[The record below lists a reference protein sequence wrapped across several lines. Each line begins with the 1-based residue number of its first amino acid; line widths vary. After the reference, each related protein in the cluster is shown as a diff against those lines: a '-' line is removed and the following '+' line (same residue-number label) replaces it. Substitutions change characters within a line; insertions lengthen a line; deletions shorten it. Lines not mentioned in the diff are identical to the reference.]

1 MIVDTLKNKRTL
13 VIALTAVTLLAIVL
27 WMILGSGNGD
37 AATKNQPQA
46 FSIPVEVAK
55 VKTDTVVETVEA
67 VGTLRANEAVIIR
80 PELDGRVAQILFE
93 EGQRVQQGD
102 VLVALETSI
111 VQAELD
117 QARAA
122 LSLSETNYRRAKKL
136 MQQGAGSVSERDN
149 ALSQLKVNRAAVAL
163 AEARLNKMAIK
174 APFNGTLGLRKVSVG
189 DYLTPGQDI
198 VNLVAI
204 DPIKVDFRV
213 SEVYLMEVA
222 EGQAIELNVDALPEE
237 KIVGEVYA
245 IDPQVDVN
253 GRSIVI
259 RALIPNTD
267 RRLRPGLFARVKLI
281 VNRYENAQLV
291 PEEALVPR
299 GDKQFVF
306 RVVDGKAVLT
316 EVELGLRQGTNVVI
330 KQGLVADATVV
341 TGGQM
346 KIHDGTPVS
355 PVTPAGVTDPKQ
367 KPPQQKLGS

>member
-1 MIVDTLKNKRTL
+1 MTFDTLKNKRAL
-13 VIALTAVTLLAIVL
+13 FIAMAAVAVLAVIL
-27 WMILGSGNGD
+27 WMVLRSGNGD

-46 FSIPVEVAK
+46 FSIPVEVAQ
-55 VKTDTVVETVEA
+55 VKIDTVLQTVEA
-67 VGTLRANEAVIIR
+67 VGTLRANESVIIR
-80 PELDGRVAQILFE
+80 PELDGRVVRVLFE
-93 EGQRVQQGD
+93 EGQRVKQGD
-102 VLVALETSI
+102 VLVGLDTSI

-163 AEARLNKMAIK
+163 AEARLDKMAIK
-174 APFNGTLGLRKVSVG
+174 APFDGTLGLRKVSVG

-213 SEVYLMEVA
+213 PEVYLVEVA
-222 EGQAIELNVDALPEE
+222 EGQAIEVNVDALPKEI
-237 KIVGEVYA
+237 IVGEVYA

-259 RALIPNTD
+259 RARIPNTD

-281 VNRYENAQLV
+281 VNRQENAQLV

-299 GDKQFVF
+299 GDKQYVF

-316 EVELGLRQGTNVVI
+316 EVELGVRQGTNVVI
-330 KQGLVADATVV
+330 RQGLAADAVVV

-346 KIHDGTPVS
+346 KIHDGS
-355 PVTPAGVTDPKQ
+355 AVTAMPPAGTSDPN
-367 KPPQQKLGS
+367 PQKLGG